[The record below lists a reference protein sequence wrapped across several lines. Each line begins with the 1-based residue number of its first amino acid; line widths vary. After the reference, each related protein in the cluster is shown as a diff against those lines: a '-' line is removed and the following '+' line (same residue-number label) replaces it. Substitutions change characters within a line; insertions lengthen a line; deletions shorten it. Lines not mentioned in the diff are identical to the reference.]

1 MKSSIYFVLL
11 IASLV
16 GCAKGADEE
25 TSVHLLVNNGPGA
38 PLPVEVKIDI
48 FEGTSQQFRETVT
61 RGVPNGANKL
71 LGDLVVYPAPGTSLL
86 RFVVTG
92 KRDGLTISSATAS
105 AVPKEGT
112 QTQLVATLTAAMVGA
127 GDAGMAGDDAN
138 NADGGT
144 LSPKRMLGSTC
155 AEGQECES
163 GFCVD
168 KLCCDVACEGACNTC
183 KSPGQPAGKC
193 VALPDGMKCA
203 EPSCSGNRRVL
214 SQRACSAGACK
225 LQDQTCAMK
234 ACDAATLMCR

>member
-1 MKSSIYFVLL
+1 MRISFYVLL
-11 IASLV
+11 LAGVV

-38 PLPVEVKIDI
+38 PLPVEVKIDV
-48 FEGTSQQFRETVT
+48 FEGMSQQFRETVT
-61 RGVPNGANKL
+61 RGVPNGATTQ
-71 LGDLVVYPAPGTSLL
+71 LGDLVVYPAPGTSSL

-92 KRDGLTISSATAS
+92 KRGGATISLTTVS

-112 QTQLVATLTAAMVGA
+112 QIQLVATLTATARA
-127 GDAGMAGDDAN
+127 GDGGMPGDDAN

-144 LSPKRMLGSTC
+144 LPTKKVLGVTC
-155 AEGQECES
+155 AAGQECQS

-168 KLCCDVACEGACNTC
+168 KLCCDKVCEGACNTC
-183 KSPGQPAGKC
+183 KAQGQPAGRC
-193 VALPDGMKCA
+193 LALPDGAKCA

-234 ACDAATLMCR
+234 ECNAATLVCR